1 MKPPATG
8 STLLGDVLSKIENS
22 YYFYEP
28 FRLIQQYLNASQIS
42 SSDELFKKITDDW
55 TAKLFNC
62 NLNQT
67 IFNVTFTQNITTN
80 FSRFLTKGML
90 SHSGISNPW
99 IDQFN
104 RNDTIVLNEEQK
116 CKKSNILVL
125 KTIRVSNL
133 ERTWKIIRNFKNMK
147 IIHLL
152 RDPRARQNSQ
162 KKLGFYQNS
171 TKVCKNCANNLE
183 IARKLTN
190 EDNKF
195 ANNYFEFIYE
205 KLAVDSISYMENMV
219 SNFLKI
225 SISEELKNFIANIT
239 TASNNTQNEK
249 LASFLTTSRNISTIS
264 SKWRVQ
270 LSAELRNETENNPLC
285 QKIMDLVGY
294 EY

>member
-28 FRLIQQYLNASQIS
+28 FRLVQQYLNASQIS
-42 SSDELFKKITDDW
+42 SSDELFNKIMDDW

-67 IFNVTFTQNITTN
+67 IFNVTFTQILTAK
-80 FSRFLTKGML
+80 FSMFQTEDML

-116 CKKSNILVL
+116 CKKSKFLVL

-133 ERTWKIIRNFKNMK
+133 ERTWKVIRNFKNMK

-152 RDPRARQNSQ
+152 RDPRARRNSQ
-162 KKLGFYQNS
+162 KKLGFHQNS
-171 TKVCKNCANNLE
+171 TKVCKNCAYNLE

-190 EDNKF
+190 KDNKF
-195 ANNYFEFIYE
+195 AISYFEFIYE
-205 KLAVDSISYMENMV
+205 KLAVDSISYMENLV

-239 TASNNTQNEK
+239 TASTSTRNEK
-249 LASFLTTSRNISTIS
+249 LPSFFTTSRNISTVS